1 MVIRE
6 YRPSDFSQVKALWKE
21 TGIYTV
27 ERGDTDEIILRCN
40 NLGGKFLV
48 MEDDSAGV
56 IAGTSWMTYDG
67 RRIHLHH
74 FSIRPSL
81 QGEGLGRILALESLK
96 YSRELDCPL
105 KLEVHRDNLPAINL
119 YKSLGF
125 FTFEDYDIFMIL
137 DPGKPLESGTPPDPD
152 TVY

>member
-1 MVIRE
+1 MVIRD
-6 YRPSDFSQVKALWKE
+6 YRPSDFSQVQALWKE

-48 MEDDSAGV
+48 MEDDSTGD

-67 RRIHLHH
+67 RRVHLHH

-105 KLEVHRDNLPAINL
+105 KLEVHRDNQPAINL

-137 DPGKPLESGTPPDPD
+137 DPGKPLESGTVPDPD
-152 TVY
+152 AVY